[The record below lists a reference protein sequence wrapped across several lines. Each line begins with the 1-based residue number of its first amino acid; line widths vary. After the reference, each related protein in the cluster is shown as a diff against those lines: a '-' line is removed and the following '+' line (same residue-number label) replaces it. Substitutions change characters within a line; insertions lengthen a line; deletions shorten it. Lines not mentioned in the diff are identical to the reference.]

1 MGHTLNEAQ
10 VAVLRWVADGCPDG
24 AMDGSAHRI
33 SAAALRSRGLIR
45 VSGRG
50 RTWSA
55 AITDAGSA
63 YLASPPPR
71 RKRPPRPARRAPTD
85 PAALP
90 QSAAVP
96 VASRDDAI
104 AEDLRQAHP
113 LIRATRSAAQ
123 GLRPALDGRLVVGER
138 PGVVRMVVSRD
149 RTHRALILAHSL
161 MVGAKRRSWS
171 IEPYSKDRYGYG
183 HHPGVSIVIGEHRY
197 PIEVHEETRTLP
209 FTQEEIE
216 AWRNEHSWMK
226 DDRAHKMPPPQRKR
240 KEPTGRLRVVLPES
254 YGRRASWTDSPR
266 SLGGSLSEVFRSLE
280 ARAVAD
286 DLAAE
291 NARRRQEEFQ
301 RAQALHAERAR
312 LARIEEARASRAM
325 AEINA
330 WRQAHALAE
339 YAATLRQRLPEL
351 TDAERD
357 RIEAWCRWL
366 EHRARRSDPTSDTS
380 LIVGF
385 NDEQDA
391 RGW

>member
-1 MGHTLNEAQ
+1 MGHTLHEAQ

-24 AMDGSAHRI
+24 VMDGSAHRI

-55 AITDAGSA
+55 TITEAGSA
-63 YLASPPPR
+63 YLVSPPPP
-71 RKRPPRPARRAPTD
+71 RKQTPRPTRRAPTNRAD
-85 PAALP
+85 PP
-90 QSAAVP
+90 QPAPVP
-96 VASRDDAI
+96 AASRDDAI
-104 AEDLRQAHP
+104 AEDLRQAYP
-113 LIRATRSAAQ
+113 SIRATRSAAR

-149 RTHRALILAHSL
+149 RLRRALVLAHSL
-161 MVGAKRRSWS
+161 ITGAKRRGWS
-171 IEPYSKDRYGYG
+171 IEPYSKDPYRA
-183 HHPGVSIVIGEHRY
+183 HPGVAIVIREHHY
-197 PIEVHEETRTLP
+197 PIEVHEQTRTLP

-216 AWRNEHSWMK
+216 VWRNEYSWMK
-226 DDRAHKMPPPQRKR
+226 DRAHKMPPPQRKR
-240 KEPTGRLRVVLPES
+240 KEPTGTLRLVLPNS
-254 YGRRASWTDSPR
+254 YGRGPTSWTDSPR
-266 SLGGSLSEVFRSLE
+266 SLNGSLSHVLRSLE
-280 ARAVAD
+280 ERAVAD

-291 NARRRQEEFQ
+291 NARRRQEEFE

-312 LARIEEARASRAM
+312 LARIEEARVTRAM

-330 WRQAHALAE
+330 WRQAQALAD
-339 YAATLRQRLPEL
+339 YAAILRQRLPKL

-357 RIEAWCRWL
+357 RIEAWCQWL
-366 EHRARRSDPTSDTS
+366 EHRARRLDPTSDTS